1 MDWLDLFKN
10 ALPVIVAL
18 LTVISA
24 GVGIGFWLGR
34 LSTHQR
40 QTQDDLQRLR
50 HQVDELQASR
60 RDWNRDQSEMIQ
72 VNLRN
77 MRRQRWDNAK
87 LRIRV
92 LTVSILGHAINHS
105 TLSARIP

>member
-40 QTQDDLQRLR
+40 QTQTIFNVCDIKSMNCKPP
-50 HQVDELQASR
+50 VE
-60 RDWNRDQSEMIQ
+60 
-72 VNLRN
+72 
-77 MRRQRWDNAK
+77 
-87 LRIRV
+87 
-92 LTVSILGHAINHS
+92 TGTAIKV
-105 TLSARIP
+105 R